1 MLNALRHH
9 LVHPWKA
16 RRRERAIQA
25 HAEQAA
31 RQNRNAFPGSFALP
45 TPFARGLN
53 ERAVELTF
61 AQLLY
66 TPQGEV
72 LDIGHANAKQSHL
85 DFLSRFTTKDNL
97 TGIDLGEP
105 IYDTTPYYKKS
116 IRADITQH
124 PFADNTFD
132 VIWCISTLEH
142 FGMDIAMYNDQYTR
156 DAGLA
161 GRALQ
166 AIVPALKP
174 GGRLLLT
181 VPFGRHENHG
191 WFINYDAAHWND
203 LLDAVRDRVRISEWY
218 FKHTEK
224 RGWHQVPAGE
234 LAFTSY
240 HDQRNFGAAGL
251 VVAVIEKTQ

>member
-1 MLNALRHH
+1 MI
-9 LVHPWKA
+9 HPWKA
-16 RRRERAIQA
+16 RQRERAIQA
-25 HAEQAA
+25 CAQQAA
-31 RQNRNAFPGSFALP
+31 LANRSSFPSSFTLP
-45 TPFARGLN
+45 TPFAKGLN

-66 TPQGEV
+66 TAKGEV

-85 DFLSRFTTKDNL
+85 DFLSSFTRRDNL
-97 TGIDLGEP
+97 TGIDIGEP
-105 IYDTTPYYKKS
+105 IYDPAPYYKAS

-142 FGMDIAMYNDQYTR
+142 FGMDITMYNDQFTR

-166 AIVPALKP
+166 AIVPALKS

-181 VPFGRHENHG
+181 VPFGRYEDHG
-191 WFINYDAAHWND
+191 WFINYDAAHWRT
-203 LLDAVRDRVRISEWY
+203 LLDVVRDRVRISEWY

-224 RGWHQVPAGE
+224 LGWHGVTAEE

-240 HDQRNFGAAGL
+240 HDQKNFGAAGV
-251 VVAVIEKTQ
+251 VVAVIEKN